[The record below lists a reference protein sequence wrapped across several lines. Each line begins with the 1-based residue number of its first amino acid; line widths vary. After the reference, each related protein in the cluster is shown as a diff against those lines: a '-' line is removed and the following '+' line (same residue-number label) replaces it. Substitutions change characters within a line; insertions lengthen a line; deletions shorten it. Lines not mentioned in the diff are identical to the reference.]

1 MAKLIKER
9 FLEKV
14 NKQSGKY
21 CNQLGTECWEWLA
34 AKDLAGYGIF
44 GLKLTTRKSKN
55 CRAHKASYILFVSEE
70 FTDNTIFCHS
80 CDWPSCV
87 NPEHIFC
94 GTPQSNMTDKKN
106 KGRAKGQAAG
116 SEHSLAKLKDADILE
131 IFELNYKGHTTV
143 QISRIFGVD
152 QSAISLILSGKR
164 WAHIETPY
172 RYRVKN
178 NNRFT
183 DEDIRDIF
191 IDYSTIK
198 TYTKVAQKWG
208 TVPSVVYNIIKRNKY
223 SHVQLPSKLTKAVSK
238 GI

>member
-1 MAKLIKER
+1 MPTVIER
-9 FLEKV
+9 FLCKV
-14 NKQSGKY
+14 NKKSGRF
-21 CNQLGTECWEWLA
+21 CPTTSTECWEWLA
-34 AKDLAGYGIF
+34 AKDMAGYGYF
-44 GLKLTTRKSKN
+44 GIGKRSWRSN
-55 CRAHKASYILFVSEE
+55 RASYFLFKDDFDVAALV
-70 FTDNTIFCHS
+70 CHI

-87 NPEHIFC
+87 NPEHLFL
-94 GTPQSNMTDKKN
+94 GTPKDNMQDKVR
-106 KGRAKGQAAG
+106 KGRAKGQPAG
-116 SEHSLAKLKDADILE
+116 SEHSLATLTDELILQ
-131 IFELNYKGHTTV
+131 IFELNQDGFTNTEIATKVKTDPST
-143 QISRIFGVD
+143 
-152 QSAISLILSGKR
+152 ISLILSGKR